1 MNDTVA
7 RLLEAMNR
15 HDLESFVAQFGPDYR
30 SSQPIHPGRGFGG
43 REQVRKNWT
52 AIFAGIPDFRAELLA
67 EATEGSTAFSEWA
80 WHGHHA
86 DGSALEMRGVI
97 VFGLSEDGLIQE
109 GRLYVE
115 PVAQEQETIDEAVRR
130 MARPED

>member
-1 MNDTVA
+1 MRPTIA
-7 RLLEAMNR
+7 RLLDAMNA
-15 HDLESFVAQFGPDYR
+15 HDLDAFVAQFAPDYR
-30 SSQPIHPGRGFGG
+30 SSQPAHPGRGFGG

-52 AIFAGIPDFRAELLA
+52 AIFGGVPDFSAERVA
-67 EATEGSTAFSEWA
+67 EATDGTTTFTEWA

-97 VFGLSEDGLIQE
+97 VLQIGDDELIHE

-115 PVAQEQETIDEAVRR
+115 PV
-130 MARPED
+130 